1 MDTTENT
8 SQEPPIFTIPAREVI
23 AALNMDRVY
32 LSHIDNLEPDQ
43 RTAII
48 GEAIEM
54 PIAVTVAIGADG
66 VWRNGSYTTMLDRLL
81 FVPAYY
87 DLPIKVCIMR
97 EEQL

>member
-32 LSHIDNLEPDQ
+32 LSHIDKLEPCQ
-43 RTAII
+43 RTAI
-48 GEAIEM
+48 EL
-54 PIAVTVAIGADG
+54 PIALTISLGADN
-66 VWRNGSYTTMLDRLL
+66 VWRNGSLTTMLDRLL

-87 DLPIKVCIMR
+87 DLPVKVCIMR
-97 EEQL
+97 EENL

>member
-8 SQEPPIFTIPAREVI
+8 AQEPPIFTVPAREVI
-23 AALNMDRVY
+23 TALDMDRAY
-32 LSHIDNLEPDQ
+32 LSHIDNLEPYE

-48 GEAIEM
+48 GEAIEL
-54 PIAVTVAIGADG
+54 PLALTVAIGADN
-66 VWRNGSYTTMLDRLL
+66 VWRNGSLNTMLDRLL

-97 EEQL
+97 EENL

>member
-23 AALNMDRVY
+23 AALNMDDVY
-32 LSHIDNLEPDQ
+32 LSHIDKLEPDQ

-54 PIAVTVAIGADG
+54 PIALTISLGADG
-66 VWRNGSYTTMLDRLL
+66 VWRNGSLTTMLDRLL

-97 EEQL
+97 EENL

>member
-23 AALNMDRVY
+23 TALNMNREY
-32 LSHIDNLEPDQ
+32 LSHIDNLEPYE
-43 RTAII
+43 RMAII
-48 GEAIEM
+48 GDAIET
-54 PIAVTVAIGADG
+54 PIAFIVAIGEGG
-66 VWRNGSYTTMLDRLL
+66 VWRNASLNKMLDRLL

-97 EEQL
+97 EENL

>member
-8 SQEPPIFTIPAREVI
+8 AQEPPIFTIPAREVI

-32 LSHIDNLEPDQ
+32 LSHIDKLEPYQ

-48 GEAIEM
+48 GEAIEL
-54 PIAVTVAIGADG
+54 PIALTISLGADN
-66 VWRNGSYTTMLDRLL
+66 VWRNGSLTTWLDRLL

-97 EEQL
+97 EENL

>member
-8 SQEPPIFTIPAREVI
+8 AQEPPIFTIPAREVI

-32 LSHIDNLEPDQ
+32 LSHIDKLEPYQ

-54 PIAVTVAIGADG
+54 PLALTVAIGSDG
-66 VWRNGSYTTMLDRLL
+66 VWRNASFTMMLDRLL
-81 FVPAYY
+81 FVPAHY

>member
-8 SQEPPIFTIPAREVI
+8 TPEPPIFTIPAREVV

-32 LSHIDNLEPDQ
+32 LSHIDKLKPRQ

-54 PIAVTVAIGADG
+54 PIPLTISLGADN
-66 VWRNGSYTTMLDRLL
+66 VWRNGSLNEMLDRLL

>member
-8 SQEPPIFTIPAREVI
+8 AQEPPIFTIPAREVI

-54 PIAVTVAIGADG
+54 PIALTVAIGADG
-66 VWRNGSYTTMLDRLL
+66 VWRNASLNTMLDCLL